1 MAEATVVGRTRV
13 SLIPDVSQFG
23 DRLRVELPSAIRQ
36 PAKDAGDLAGDLI
49 RNAISKKL
57 AKPIGVKV
65 KATLDDKAATT
76 ALRRL
81 TDDRTVKITAELDD
95 KAATAGLVKLTQD
108 RKVKITAELD
118 DTGAKAQLGALSGQ
132 QSVDI
137 LPKVQQAAYNTAK
150 KQLDRLTADRV
161 VNIRASVDTRVAA
174 NEISNLIRRRTVRIG
189 ADVDTRVAANDL
201 ANLTRRRTVTVQ
213 ARADTAAA
221 DASLRFLTRDRTVN
235 VRVRS
240 TGLAALT
247 LGLSSLGSG
256 GGGGGGVGL
265 LSSRIVMLTG
275 AAISALPTIGSLGSA
290 LAQLG
295 PLAATGAPALS
306 TLIGLVGTLK
316 LGTLGVGDAIKAAFN
331 PVASEAT
338 KAATATRQVET
349 AQRQLANAQRG
360 VADAERSLT
369 QAQRT
374 ARLAQAELSAARREA
389 ARALEDMNAQLK
401 QGALDQKQAALDV
414 EQAEL
419 DLAQTRSDPTATQ
432 LQIRQGELALER
444 ARANAEEQARQQ
456 KRLATDTKAAN
467 KAGVDGS
474 EQVLAVRERIRQ
486 TGEQVA
492 EAQRQLADAHRAVAD
507 AARQVADAQ
516 TKAATQTTKLDTAL
530 AKLSPNA
537 RQFVGVLQSMAPAW
551 RDMRLEVQDRLFGG
565 LGTRLERVG
574 TQILPTVRTGL
585 AGTAGELNTMGRNAL
600 TAVSNLER
608 TGQLTKV
615 FDGIQS
621 SLGNLS
627 RIPGQLVTGL
637 GQLSIAA
644 QPAFD
649 RITSGAASA
658 MDRVMAKL
666 SKGLE
671 SGTLAES
678 INTALDV
685 AVQFGGVLADIFG
698 IVKNIMG
705 AAAAGGGDFFA
716 VIGTA
721 LEEIRRITAL
731 PEVQESLRQIFTA
744 IQAIAT
750 LVAGALGSAIQ
761 AALPLLATL
770 APFVVEIAGLLG
782 PAIGDLL
789 TQLGVALM
797 PVAKNLGPVLVGI
810 AKAAINLVEA
820 LSPLLPVAGELL
832 ASLLPPLLPLV
843 DALAAAF
850 LLAAPVI
857 RQVAGVLGAALK
869 PIIAGLAVIL
879 KELVT
884 QGLALFTTALQTAL
898 PILPMVLPHL
908 LQLGVSF
915 GQILTAVAPL
925 IPQIT
930 MMGAQFLLA
939 LLPALIPLIPPLVQ
953 LSTLLLRLATWLIVK
968 IVVPAL
974 TKLVNFL
981 AALRKAFQPAVDAVK
996 WLTEKIAG
1004 FFSGL
1009 YDFLLGHSIIPDI
1022 VNGTLGWFRDMGRR
1036 TVKIFTDLK
1045 DGAIRIWSDFW
1056 AGVRSTATDA
1066 WRKVRSGFD
1075 AFSSGLRRAFRDARN
1090 AIGEIWA
1097 GLKNLVKEP
1106 IKFWIETVYNRGIVT
1121 VWNSTA
1127 AKIPGVPDLQPMT
1140 MPKGFARG
1148 GILAGD
1154 SHWWQGD
1161 DQLVPMR
1168 RGEGVYVSEVMRDPY
1183 ERARLH
1189 AMNQAAIRGVHPGIA
1204 RSQYGFAGGGII
1216 GDIGSGLKNIGSNIA
1231 DSVTGALGKGADAVR
1246 GRFGD
1251 LAAKA
1256 LKPVKAGITK
1266 ALGTNT
1272 STWPGMVARAPLNL
1286 IDRAVDYI
1294 RGKDIPDSTGAWMK
1308 PVKAAYGTRFGTRGL
1323 MWSSGRHT
1331 GLDFPARTG
1340 TRVSAVDNGT
1350 VKSAQSG
1357 GPYGKHVLINHGGNL
1372 QSLYAH
1378 MSSIAAKVGAGIT
1391 RGAKV
1396 GAVGA
1401 TGNVTGPHLHLEARV
1416 NGRAVDPM
1424 KYLTASGGDGGTG
1437 VQRWRGVVEQALGQV
1452 RQSLS
1457 LADTTLRRMKQ
1468 ESGGNPR
1475 VVNRWDSNWKAGH
1488 PSVGL
1493 MQVIRGTFRAYAGK
1507 YKNTGPFMYGVSV
1520 DPMANIYASMRY
1532 ALKTYGSLS
1541 RAYNRPGGYARGGVV
1556 GGVRIGRGLPRGY
1569 ATGGIIRVGGKRID
1583 TGPIA
1588 ASVGGDFLKK
1598 LTSTAAQISAAMT
1611 QVANAVKNAFKGV
1624 KTTIDNKL
1632 LAKITASNVQ
1642 LQALAKQRDAIAAKI
1657 SAAHALAA
1665 EATQGATQF
1674 TQLTSLPNNGGP
1686 FGATGILNG
1695 LNTRLAQLKAFG
1707 KNLQLL
1713 AKRGLSK
1720 ALLQQIIG
1728 AGPDGGAAYAQALV
1742 DATPQQ
1748 LKDINAAQA
1757 SIAKAATAYGQDAA
1771 DSLYDAGSQSGKGYL
1786 AGLRAQEKAVTDA
1799 LSVLAKKIKATI
1811 EKALKIKSPS
1821 QVFARL
1827 GAFTVQG
1834 FAQGMRAAT
1843 PQAAAT
1849 AARMAAIVRSSAGAG
1864 GTRVGN
1870 TIANT
1875 TVGDRVLNYNA
1886 TVREQASRASIL
1898 AALALED
1905 QLHRPVV
1912 VGA

>member
-1 MAEATVVGRTRV
+1 MTEGTVVGRTRV
-13 SLIPDVSQFG
+13 SLIPDTSQFG
-23 DRLRVELPSAIRQ
+23 DRLRIELPAAIRE
-36 PAKDAGDLAGDLI
+36 PAKNAGDIAGDLI

-137 LPKVQQAAYNTAK
+137 LPKIQQAAYNTAK

-174 NEISNLIRRRTVRIG
+174 NEINNLIRRRTVRIG

-213 ARADTAAA
+213 ARADIAAA

-265 LSSRIVMLTG
+265 LSSRIAMLTG

-295 PLAATGAPALS
+295 PLAATGAPALA
-306 TLIGLVGTLK
+306 TLIGLFGAMK

-419 DLAQTRSDPTATQ
+419 DLATTRSDPKATQ

-444 ARANAEEQARQQ
+444 ARANAEEQSRQQ
-456 KRLATDTKAAN
+456 KRLATETKAAN
-467 KAGVDGS
+467 KAGVEGS
-474 EQVLAVRERIRQ
+474 QQVLAARERIRQ
-486 TGEQVA
+486 TSEQVT
-492 EAQRQLADAHRAVAD
+492 EAQRSLADAHRAVAD

-537 RQFVGVLQSMAPAW
+537 RQFVGILQSMAPAW
-551 RDMRLEVQDRLFGG
+551 RDMRLEVQDRLFDG
-565 LGTRLERVG
+565 LGNRLSRVG
-574 TQILPTVRTGL
+574 TQILPTVRAGL
-585 AGTAGELNTMGRNAL
+585 VGTAGELNTMGRNAL

-608 TGQLTKV
+608 TGQLKKV

-649 RITSGAASA
+649 RITNGAASA
-658 MDRVMAKL
+658 MDRVMDKL
-666 SKGLE
+666 AKGLE
-671 SGTLAES
+671 SGTLTES

-685 AVQFGGVLADIFG
+685 AIQFGSVLADVFG

-744 IQAIAT
+744 VQAIAT

-857 RQVAGVLGAALK
+857 RQVAGALGVALK

-879 KELVT
+879 KELAT

-898 PILPMVLPHL
+898 PILPMLLPHL
-908 LQLGVSF
+908 LQLGRSF
-915 GQILTAVAPL
+915 GEILTAVAPL

-953 LSTLLLRLATWLIVK
+953 LSTLFLRLATWLIVK

-981 AALRKAFQPAVDAVK
+981 AALRKAFQPAVDAVT
-996 WLTEKIAG
+996 WLTKAIASA
-1004 FFSGL
+1004 FEWV
-1009 YDFLLGHSIIPDI
+1009 YDKLLGHSIIPDI
-1022 VNGTLGWFRDMGRR
+1022 VNGTIGWFRDMWRR

-1045 DGAIRIWSDFW
+1045 DGAIRIWRDFW

-1066 WRKVRSGFD
+1066 WKKVRGGFD
-1075 AFSSGLRRAFRDARN
+1075 AFAKGLREAFEDARDA
-1090 AIGEIWA
+1090 IGQIWA

-1121 VWNSTA
+1121 VWNQTA
-1127 AKIPGVPDLQPMT
+1127 AKIPGVPDLKPMS

-1148 GILAGD
+1148 GILSGD
-1154 SHWWQGD
+1154 SNWWQGD

-1189 AMNQAAIRGVHPGIA
+1189 AMNQAAIRGVHPGMA

-1216 GDIGSGLKNIGSNIA
+1216 GDIGSGLKSIGSNIA

-1294 RGKDIPDSTGAWMK
+1294 RGKDIPDSTGAWTK

-1340 TRVSAVDNGT
+1340 TKVVAVDNGT
-1350 VKSAQSG
+1350 VNSAASG
-1357 GPYGKHVLINHGGNL
+1357 GPYGRHVVINHGGKL

-1378 MSSIAAKVGAGIT
+1378 LSSIAAKVGAGIT
-1391 RGAKV
+1391 KGGKV

-1401 TGNVTGPHLHLEARV
+1401 TGNTTGPHLHLEARV

-1468 ESGGNPR
+1468 ESGGNPKA
-1475 VVNRWDSNWKAGH
+1475 VNRWDSNWQAGY

-1507 YKNTGPFMYGVSV
+1507 YRNTGPFMYGVST

-1532 ALKTYGSLS
+1532 ALSRYGSLS
-1541 RAYNRPGGYARGGVV
+1541 RAYNRPGGYALGGIV
-1556 GGVRIGRGLPRGY
+1556 GGGTRIGRGLPRGY
-1569 ATGGIIRVGGKRID
+1569 ASGGIVRVGGKRID

-1588 ASVGGDFLKK
+1588 ASVGSDFLKK
-1598 LTSTAAQISAAMT
+1598 LTGTASQISAAMT
-1611 QVANAVKNAFKGV
+1611 LVANAVKSAFKGV
-1624 KTTIDNKL
+1624 KTTLDNKL
-1632 LAKITASNVQ
+1632 LAKISASNAQ
-1642 LQALAKQRDAIAAKI
+1642 LKALAAQRDAIAAKI
-1657 SAAHALAA
+1657 SAANAVAA
-1665 EATQGATQF
+1665 EASQNATQF
-1674 TQLTSLPNNGGP
+1674 TQLTSLPNNGG
-1686 FGATGILNG
+1686 
-1695 LNTRLAQLKAFG
+1695 AFG
-1707 KNLQLL
+1707 
-1713 AKRGLSK
+1713 
-1720 ALLQQIIG
+1720 
-1728 AGPDGGAAYAQALV
+1728 
-1742 DATPQQ
+1742 
-1748 LKDINAAQA
+1748 
-1757 SIAKAATAYGQDAA
+1757 
-1771 DSLYDAGSQSGKGYL
+1771 
-1786 AGLRAQEKAVTDA
+1786 
-1799 LSVLAKKIKATI
+1799 
-1811 EKALKIKSPS
+1811 
-1821 QVFARL
+1821 
-1827 GAFTVQG
+1827 
-1834 FAQGMRAAT
+1834 RAA
-1843 PQAAAT
+1843 
-1849 AARMAAIVRSSAGAG
+1849 SSPA
-1864 GTRVGN
+1864 
-1870 TIANT
+1870 
-1875 TVGDRVLNYNA
+1875 
-1886 TVREQASRASIL
+1886 
-1898 AALALED
+1898 
-1905 QLHRPVV
+1905 
-1912 VGA
+1912 